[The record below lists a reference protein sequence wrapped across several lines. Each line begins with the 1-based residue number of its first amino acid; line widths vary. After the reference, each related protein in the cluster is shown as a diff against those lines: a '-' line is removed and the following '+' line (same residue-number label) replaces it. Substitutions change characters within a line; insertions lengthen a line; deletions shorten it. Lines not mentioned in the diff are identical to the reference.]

1 MINLDNHRSGFVDKH
16 CIYKDTVESK
26 ITDFENYYSQNGEDG
41 VLEKIFEVLNIT
53 KGTFVNAGC
62 DDIHDHSNVRRLIS
76 KRGWDGLFIEPNGDM
91 LTRGRENLEND
102 DRITDG
108 EFEFHHGFL
117 SVNKDDERITNVISD
132 YYIGETLFD
141 LLTLHIDSYEYWV
154 LEDFLSGH
162 YDAKVILVGYN
173 FSRSDS
179 VSAPKDCIPKI
190 GHKSITDNFYS
201 ASAPALNKLA
211 KQYGFQLV
219 SVCKPNN
226 LVFVHES
233 YNDNLFKVYEPL
245 EQTTYYWEG
254 DDFVNRKRTK
264 IVDGWVTI

>member
-1 MINLDNHRSGFVDKH
+1 MINLDNHRSGFVNEH
-16 CIYKDTVESK
+16 PHFVEGSQV
-26 ITDFENYYSQNGEDG
+26 TDFKNYYSQNGEDG
-41 VLEKIFEVLNIT
+41 VLDKIFEVLNIT
-53 KGTFVNAGC
+53 KGTFINAGC
-62 DDIHDHSNVRRLIS
+62 DDIHDHSNVRRLITN
-76 KRGWDGLFIEPNGDM
+76 GWDGLFIEPNGGM
-91 LTRGRENLEND
+91 LKKGQENLEND

-173 FSRSDS
+173 FSKKDS
-179 VSAPKDCIPKI
+179 VSAPKDCSPKI
-190 GHKSITDNFYS
+190 GHKSVTDNFYS

-211 KQYGFQLV
+211 KQYGFQLIG
-219 SVCKPNN
+219 VCKPNN
-226 LVFVHES
+226 LIFIHES
-233 YNDNLFKVYEPL
+233 FNDNLFKVYEPL

-254 DDFVNRKRTK
+254 DSYTNQRRTH
-264 IVDGWVTI
+264 INEGWVKV

>member
-76 KRGWDGLFIEPNGDM
+76 NYGWNGLFIEPNGDM
-91 LTRGRENLEND
+91 LTKGRENL
-102 DRITDG
+102 
-108 EFEFHHGFL
+108 
-117 SVNKDDERITNVISD
+117 VNDERITNVISD